1 MAETDKI
8 NWILE
13 RRSIRKYTDKRIPDE
28 AIHTM
33 LKAAMF
39 APSAMNKQPWHF
51 VVVEDKA
58 LLAKFMEFHAHA
70 SFLAYASHAILV
82 CGDEKQQHDDGFWL
96 LDCGAA
102 TQNLLLAAHSLGIGA
117 CWIGIHPREQRK
129 QQTRELFSLPEYVA
143 PFALVS
149 LGYPMAERPMP
160 ERYQQDKIHYNSWGN
175 QS

>member
-1 MAETDKI
+1 MTDSAKI
-8 NWILE
+8 NWILQ
-13 RRSIRKYTDKRIPDE
+13 RRSIRKYTDKKIPE
-28 AIHTM
+28 KEIQSI
-33 LKAAMF
+33 LKAAMY

-51 VVVEDKA
+51 VVVDDKS
-58 LLAKFMEFHAHA
+58 LFAKFMEFHAHA

-82 CGDEKQQHDDGFWL
+82 CGDKVQQHDDGFWL

-102 TQNLLLAAHSLGIGA
+102 TQNLLLAAHSLGIGS

-129 QQTRELFSLPEYVA
+129 QQTRELFSLPDHVE

-149 LGYPMAERPMP
+149 LGYPMADRPLP
-160 ERYQQDKIHYNSWGN
+160 VRYQQDKIHYNHWGN